1 MIMKRILLLLTGFS
15 LLLLSC
21 TSPFNNDVPTPPEKT
36 TYKNPVVAGSLPD
49 PTVIRGKDGNF
60 YVYATED
67 TYNVPIMASSNLA
80 SWHYVAR
87 AFTDAT
93 RPRFEPTGN
102 VWAPDINYIDGKY
115 VMYYAMSTWGGIQTC
130 GIGVAVADA
139 PGGPFTDLGKMF
151 RSNEIGVTN
160 SIDPSYFEYDG
171 KKYIV
176 WGSFHGIYAV
186 QLKDDGLSVVDD
198 AEATKIKLAGTAFE
212 APYIHKH
219 GDYYYLFASWGSC
232 CNGAK
237 STYRVVVGRSKDIW
251 GPYVNKEGEGMLS
264 NNFSVVISPND
275 TFVGNGHNAG
285 IIQDDAGQDWI
296 LYHGIE
302 IGKENDGRFLLLDQL
317 KWDENGWPY
326 IEGGSPSTTEQPLPV
341 FNKK

>member
-1 MIMKRILLLLTGFS
+1 MKRILLLLTGFS

-171 KKYIV
+171 KKYLV

-186 QLKDDGLSVVDD
+186 QLKDDG
-198 AEATKIKLAGTAFE
+198 
-212 APYIHKH
+212 
-219 GDYYYLFASWGSC
+219 
-232 CNGAK
+232 
-237 STYRVVVGRSKDIW
+237 
-251 GPYVNKEGEGMLS
+251 
-264 NNFSVVISPND
+264 
-275 TFVGNGHNAG
+275 
-285 IIQDDAGQDWI
+285 
-296 LYHGIE
+296 
-302 IGKENDGRFLLLDQL
+302 
-317 KWDENGWPY
+317 
-326 IEGGSPSTTEQPLPV
+326 
-341 FNKK
+341 